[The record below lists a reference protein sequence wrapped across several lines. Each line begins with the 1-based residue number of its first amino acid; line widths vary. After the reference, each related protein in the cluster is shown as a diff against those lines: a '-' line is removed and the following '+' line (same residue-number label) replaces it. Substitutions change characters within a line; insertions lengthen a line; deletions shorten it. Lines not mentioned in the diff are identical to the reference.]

1 MALKTRQAEGSLLA
15 CDPSHRRRDCRRIRR
30 RYRRCVATSLLAL
43 SPRDRSGALRVVIES
58 PAGARVKLKYAPDL
72 GGFVLSR
79 PLVLGVTYPFDWG
92 FVPGTRAADG
102 DPVDAMVLLDVP
114 TYPGVIIPAR
124 PIALLAVEQKAKNG
138 EGRQRNDRI
147 VVEPLAARRGNG
159 RLTKRMRQELEEFFL
174 SATLLEGKE
183 VVPLGWRGP
192 EEADAL
198 VDRSRRRR

>member
-1 MALKTRQAEGSLLA
+1 M
-15 CDPSHRRRDCRRIRR
+15 
-30 RYRRCVATSLLAL
+30 ATSLLAL

-72 GGFVLSR
+72 GGFILSR

-92 FVPGTRAADG
+92 FVPGTRGPDG

-114 TYPGVIIPAR
+114 TYPGVIIAAH

-138 EGRQRNDRI
+138 EGKQRNDRI
-147 VVEPLAARRGNG
+147 VVEAVAARRKNG
-159 RLTKRMRQELEEFFL
+159 RLTKRLRQELEEFFV

-198 VDRSRRRR
+198 IDRCRRRR